1 MMAESVAGRTRCST
15 AWSLDYGLGIG
26 HGAVSWSTGWPRFKE
41 VNCLT
46 LQVVRKRRTGGSSRV
61 LQARARVQAWYCVVY
76 PHPCIDGRGEML
88 TNQHRVCDGAAGSI
102 VLRSAGLARGGAEG
116 ALMPW
121 IVKSVWT
128 SSSERFHRLHH
139 GTTPVS

>member
-46 LQVVRKRRTGGSSRV
+46 LQVVRKRRTGGSSRATGAYSRTGLV
-61 LQARARVQAWYCVVY
+61 LCDLPASV
-76 PHPCIDGRGEML
+76 
-88 TNQHRVCDGAAGSI
+88 HRW
-102 VLRSAGLARGGAEG
+102 EG
-116 ALMPW
+116 
-121 IVKSVWT
+121 
-128 SSSERFHRLHH
+128 
-139 GTTPVS
+139 